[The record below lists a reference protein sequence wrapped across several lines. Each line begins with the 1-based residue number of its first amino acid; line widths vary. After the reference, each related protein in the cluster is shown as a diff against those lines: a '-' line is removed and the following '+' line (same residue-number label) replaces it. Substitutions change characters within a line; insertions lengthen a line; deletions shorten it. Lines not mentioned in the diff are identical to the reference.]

1 MEIHRVD
8 SMCTEADDYV
18 FMWIRMQQIRVTW
31 LQFNSGL
38 IYDLGKFL
46 RCEVGLQF
54 SIFSGKNLHLP
65 RFFRDILSLR
75 SVMSEQVIF

>member
-1 MEIHRVD
+1 MSGHGHVDMMVPDLMRYAVKKLAVVEIHRVD
-8 SMCTEADDYV
+8 SKCKEADDYV

-46 RCEVGLQF
+46 WFEALGY
-54 SIFSGKNLHLP
+54 
-65 RFFRDILSLR
+65 SLA
-75 SVMSEQVIF
+75 SFL